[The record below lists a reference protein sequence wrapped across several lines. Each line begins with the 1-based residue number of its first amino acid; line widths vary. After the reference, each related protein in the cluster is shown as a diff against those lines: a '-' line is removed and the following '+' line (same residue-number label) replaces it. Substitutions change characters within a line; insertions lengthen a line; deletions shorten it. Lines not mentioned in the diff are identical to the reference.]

1 MGGHI
6 HARKIYIMQIK
17 TKLANVVTKFISQ
30 PIKQKLTIMMTL
42 LLSMTLLQLRTFTT
56 RKKKNVK
63 LSAS

>member
-1 MGGHI
+1 
-6 HARKIYIMQIK
+6 MQIK